1 MWQRKEILFY
11 VGCTLGDRMAFPAR
25 VCFKCGEEMASLH
38 LALVEPDLLH
48 FLFIIKHNM
57 FFFVY
62 FKMLKDCP
70 ARISAK
76 IGYDKG
82 VPDVRS

>member
-1 MWQRKEILFY
+1 MS
-11 VGCTLGDRMAFPAR
+11 G
-25 VCFKCGEEMASLH
+25 
-38 LALVEPDLLH
+38 ALLVAEWHSRHVFVLSVAKKWH
-48 FLFIIKHNM
+48 RYIWHWWNRISYTFFSSSSTIC